1 MAEEFE
7 VLKQVT
13 QRLNDADIIYFI
25 SGSIA
30 SNYYTQPRMT
40 RDIDIVID
48 LSSRDINRFVALF
61 QNDFYIDQEMI
72 KHEVARVGLFNL
84 IHKQYIIKIDFILKK
99 ETEYQKST
107 FARRKKVMI
116 NDQAAWIIAPED
128 LIISKLI
135 WAKETH
141 SAMQLAD
148 VKNLLSME
156 LDKSYLEHW
165 IQKLEL
171 IDIYKEALL

>member
-7 VLKQVT
+7 VLKEVT
-13 QRLNDADIIYFI
+13 QRLNDADINYFI

-48 LSSRDINRFVALF
+48 LTSRDINRFVALF
-61 QNDFYIDQEMI
+61 QNDFYVDQEMI
-72 KHEVARVGLFNL
+72 KNEVARVGLFNL
-84 IHKQYIIKIDFILKK
+84 IHKQYIIKIDFIIKK
-99 ETEYQKST
+99 ETEFQKST
-107 FARRKKVMI
+107 FTRRKKVLI

-141 SAMQLAD
+141 SGMQLAD
-148 VKNLLSME
+148 VKNLLSIA
-156 LDKSYLEHW
+156 LDKSYLEQW
-165 IQKLEL
+165 IQKLGL
-171 IDIYKEALL
+171 IEIYKEAR